1 MSSKLFARTRENVE
15 KLPEAERERAES
27 LLNNL
32 SFQHQQLKKLQAK
45 IRRDGWAENYQ
56 NGQNQ
61 SGRKK
66 TAEGDAYNSLIK
78 SYTVTVKLLN
88 DMLKEVASP
97 DDDLE
102 TKYFK

>member
-1 MSSKLFARTRENVE
+1 MASKLFARTRQNVG
-15 KLPEAERERAES
+15 KLPESEKERAES

-32 SFQHQQLKKLQAK
+32 IFQHQQLKKLQAV
-45 IRRDGWAENYQ
+45 IRKNGWSEEYQ

-78 SYTVTVKLLN
+78 SYTATMKQLN
-88 DMLKEVASP
+88 EMLESVA
-97 DDDLE
+97 DDGDVLE
-102 TKYFK
+102 NKYFK